1 MRHSTVRA
9 LRIAAL
15 GLFLVACNADRVLA
29 PSSSR
34 SAPDTPSR
42 SVTGAGGGVIITELL
57 PDPNG
62 TDTFGEWFELYN
74 TGTADVDLAG
84 YTIGS
89 FQTESHTISRSV
101 IVPAGACI
109 VIGNN
114 PDETTN
120 GGVKEAYSYPA
131 SGAGSVILN
140 NGGTS
145 SFATDWIALRD
156 PSNAAVDSISYG
168 RYLFDA

>member
-1 MRHSTVRA
+1 MRLSTLRA
-9 LRIAAL
+9 LRAAAL

-29 PSSSR
+29 PSSGR
-34 SAPDTPSR
+34 TAPNAPSR
-42 SVTGAGGGVIITELL
+42 SISAGGGVIITEFL

-74 TGTADVDLAG
+74 TGTADVDLNG

-89 FQTESHTISRSV
+89 FLNESHTISRSV

-114 PDETTN
+114 ADATT
-120 GGVKEAYSYPA
+120 
-131 SGAGSVILN
+131 
-140 NGGTS
+140 
-145 SFATDWIALRD
+145 
-156 PSNAAVDSISYG
+156 
-168 RYLFDA
+168 